1 MEKRKKNP
9 ESVIFHLKC
18 ATDERKGDCV
28 KYDRL
33 IQAFVF
39 LYFVSFCFIKH
50 GSLTNKGESIEQ
62 KKKKRLNI
70 T

>member
-39 LYFVSFCFIKH
+39 LYLFVS
-50 GSLTNKGESIEQ
+50 SNTDL
-62 KKKKRLNI
+62 
-70 T
+70 

>member
-9 ESVIFHLKC
+9 ESIIFHLKC

-33 IQAFVF
+33 IQDC
-39 LYFVSFCFIKH
+39 VS
-50 GSLTNKGESIEQ
+50 SNTDL
-62 KKKKRLNI
+62 
-70 T
+70 